1 MRAGHGAA
9 QGRRWLALPV
19 DFERR
24 GQIALITLN
33 RPEKLNALD
42 GAMMRRLGEIWR
54 EFRDADDLRV
64 AIVTGAGDRSF
75 CSGRDLGA
83 AAPGSPEYHRQAR
96 EREEDEEAPGSGF
109 TPTGIWK
116 PIIAAINGHC
126 LAGGF
131 ALALACDLRIAS
143 ENAMI
148 GTSAAKRGLLAG
160 GGQIQRLARYVPF
173 GRALEMLLF
182 SDSIDA
188 RTAYEIGLVNRVV
201 PLPDLLP
208 TALSWAER
216 LCENAPLALQATKEV
231 AYRGVFDMTFEE
243 AMRLEGRFYNRIL
256 ETEDVL
262 EGARAFAERR
272 KPEFKGR

>member
-1 MRAGHGAA
+1 M
-9 QGRRWLALPV
+9 PV

-42 GAMMRRLGEIWR
+42 TSMMLRLGEIWA
-54 EFRDADDLRV
+54 EFRDEDGLRV
-64 AIVTGAGDRSF
+64 AVVTGAGERAF
-75 CSGRDLGA
+75 CSGRDLA
-83 AAPGSPEYHRQAR
+83 AGAPGSPEHYRAAK
-96 EREEDEEAPGSGF
+96 ERGEEIPPPGSEFQPQGV
-109 TPTGIWK
+109 WK

-126 LAGGF
+126 LAAGF
-131 ALALACDLRIAS
+131 ALALACDIRLAS
-143 ENAMI
+143 ENAML

-173 GRALEMLLF
+173 GRALEMLLTA
-182 SDSIDA
+182 DSVDA
-188 RTAYEIGLVNRVV
+188 QTAYEIGLVNRVV
-201 PLPDLLP
+201 PLPELVP
-208 TALSWAER
+208 AAIALAER

-231 AYRGVFDMTFEE
+231 AYRGVFDMDFEP
-243 AMRLEGRFYNRIL
+243 AMDLEGKYYNKML